1 MKQDSDKIAKIFT
14 ITRAQIYAVASY
26 EFQLSHAQEITLIP
40 TNVPRIAGE
49 KLIRS
54 KKLI

>member
-26 EFQLSHAQEITLIP
+26 EFQLSHAQEIT
-40 TNVPRIAGE
+40 NVPRIAGE

>member
-26 EFQLSHAQEITLIP
+26 EFQLYHAQESTLDL
-40 TNVPRIAGE
+40 TF
-49 KLIRS
+49 KS
-54 KKLI
+54 TF